1 MMTSPRFLSMF
12 AGVTALAAG
21 LIMTPAPAA
30 GNVQQQI
37 LQGEHDY
44 TYGILHKDIKLLNQV
59 FADDFLDTSA
69 TGAVRTKQQM
79 LEIIAK
85 NPAPTSITES
95 NRIVHIYNDSSA
107 VVSVEFVA
115 KGMDGDKPYAYR
127 GRATDVWARIN
138 GRWQCVAAHSSEI
151 K

>member
-1 MMTSPRFLSMF
+1 MEISFRTFKVCLAVVIVLTGF
-12 AGVTALAAG
+12 CVTAAFATG
-21 LIMTPAPAA
+21 TA
-30 GNVQQQI
+30 QQQV

-59 FADDFLDTSA
+59 FAANFLDTSA
-69 TGAVRTKQQM
+69 TGALRTKQQM
-79 LEIIAK
+79 LTVIAR
-85 NPAPTSITES
+85 NPAPASIAET
-95 NRIVHIYNDSSA
+95 NRVIHIYNDSSA

-115 KGMDGDKPYAYR
+115 SGTAQGQPYTYR
-127 GRATDVWARIN
+127 GRATDVWALIN

>member
-1 MMTSPRFLSMF
+1 MKIHARFFRICLIA
-12 AGVTALAAG
+12 AGVIAG
-21 LIMTPAPAA
+21 SSAPAA
-30 GNVQQQI
+30 FAAGDVSQQV

-44 TYGILHKDIKLLNQV
+44 TYGILRKDLKLLNQV

-69 TGAVRTKQQM
+69 TGALRTKQQM
-79 LEIIAK
+79 LEIIAR
-85 NPAPTSITES
+85 NPAPASIVES
-95 NRIVHIYNDSSA
+95 DRIIHVYNDSSA

-115 KGMDGDKPYAYR
+115 TGTSQGQPYTYR

>member
-1 MMTSPRFLSMF
+1 MQINTRLFKIFP
-12 AGVTALAAG
+12 AAIVAITACS
-21 LIMTPAPAA
+21 APAA
-30 GNVQQQI
+30 FAAGDVSQQV

-69 TGAVRTKQQM
+69 TGALRTKQQM

-85 NPAPTSITES
+85 NPAPASIAES
-95 NRIVHIYNDSSA
+95 NRIIHVYNDSSA
-107 VVSVEFVA
+107 VVAVEFVA
-115 KGMDGDKPYAYR
+115 KGTAQGQPYAYR